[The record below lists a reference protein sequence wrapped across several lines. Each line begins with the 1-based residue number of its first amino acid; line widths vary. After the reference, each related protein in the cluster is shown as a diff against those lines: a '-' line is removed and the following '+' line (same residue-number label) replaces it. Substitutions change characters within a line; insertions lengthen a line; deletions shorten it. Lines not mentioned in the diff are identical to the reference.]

1 MLHLVNLERIEMNY
15 YLKSLSIFRRM
26 TFLIL
31 VSGLVLSIFSC
42 RDSQK
47 RAEVS
52 AKVFT
57 DKRYEL
63 MRTVRFRRDEISLS
77 LFQPRNSSAN
87 LPELI
92 VLGDERSKRYE
103 TIHLYTNHVS
113 QHWVFEHERNTAKT
127 TLFAKE
133 FYDAVQ
139 HLGLNDKGNTAYF
152 IWDELMISLLHCER
166 LTAERPH
173 LFKELVLVFD
183 SPKSEDNELC
193 WERMA
198 QHEKV
203 ILPDISGTFLEKFYY
218 LDEAR
223 HRIYCPDFSKRRN
236 RQKMPDFRLRIYRLG
251 CNVCP
256 IYI

>member
-1 MLHLVNLERIEMNY
+1 MLPLVNFERLEMNPN
-15 YLKSLSIFRRM
+15 LKSLSVFRRM
-26 TFLIL
+26 LFLIL
-31 VSGLVLSIFSC
+31 LSGLVQCLFSC
-42 RDSQK
+42 VDSQK
-47 RAEVS
+47 RMEVS

-57 DKRYEL
+57 DKHYEL
-63 MRTVRFRRDEISLS
+63 KRTVRFRRDEISLS
-77 LFQPRNSSAN
+77 LFQPINSSMN

-113 QHWVFEHERNTAKT
+113 QYWVFEHERNTAKT
-127 TLFAKE
+127 TLFANE
-133 FYDAVQ
+133 FFDALQ
-139 HLGLNDKGNTAYF
+139 HLGLNDKRNTAYY

-173 LFKELVLVFD
+173 LFKGLQLVD
-183 SPKSEDNELC
+183 APKSEDDKLC

-203 ILPDISGTFLEKFYY
+203 ILPDISGSFLEKFYY

-236 RQKMPDFRLRIYRLG
+236 RQKMPDFKLSVYRLG

-256 IYI
+256 INM

>member
-1 MLHLVNLERIEMNY
+1 MLHLVNLERIEMNPI
-15 YLKSLSIFRRM
+15 LKSLSVFRRM
-26 TFLIL
+26 LFLIL

-77 LFQPRNSSAN
+77 LFQPRNSSTN

-103 TIHLYTNHVS
+103 TIHLYTNHAS

-173 LFKELVLVFD
+173 LFKGLESVHA
-183 SPKSEDNELC
+183 PKTEDDKLC

-198 QHEKV
+198 KHEKV